1 MGCQFDKVPLITIP
15 DFYNP
20 NFIQKGRAKRAI
32 DKNYKL
38 HFPTWKKRGAYNFP
52 LLDDTS
58 FFNKLYDRFLK
69 TSRELFEGFNLS
81 PDNSPTCWAYRG
93 NKNDMGKR
101 ESNWWHNHSAT
112 STINAVY
119 YLEVFNDGISFV
131 GLDNEVYD
139 YLPKNNELI
148 IFPSTLTHAARP
160 NTLQRY
166 RYSVNMEIIT
176 DETVTDLFS
185 RVFKYGF
192 S

>member
-1 MGCQFDKVPLITIP
+1 MVTKIPLITIP

-20 NFIQKGRAKRAI
+20 NFIQRGRAKRAI

-38 HFPTWKKRGAYNFP
+38 HFSTWKKRGAYNFP
-52 LLDDTS
+52 LVQDNN
-58 FFNKLYDRFLK
+58 FFIKLYDRFLR
-69 TSRELFEGFNLS
+69 TSKDVFGGFTLS
-81 PDNSPTCWAYRG
+81 RSNSSTCWAYRG

-101 ESNWWHNHSAT
+101 RDDWWHNHSAT

-131 GLDNEVYD
+131 GLNNEVYD

-148 IFPSTLTHAARP
+148 IFPSTLIHAAQP